1 MARLSIL
8 SLGALHLT
16 LDDVPLTGF
25 DSDKARALLAFV
37 AIESHRAHRRER
49 LAGLL
54 WPDYPE
60 RRARHTL
67 SQVISNLRHIIG
79 DRNPDRAAPFLDV
92 TPQTLRFN
100 RASDYWLDVELFT
113 ALPPSR
119 SPDVQHSI
127 ACCEQ
132 AVNVYRGHFM
142 EGLSLPDSPAF
153 EEWILTQRER
163 WLRVALETLTRL
175 IEGCTHLGD
184 LDRALH
190 YAWRQLDLDPW
201 REDAHRRVMRLLAL
215 SGQRSAALAQYDT
228 CRRTLLSELDA
239 EPETETAALYEAIK
253 TGALLA
259 PPTVPVS
266 QVAPP
271 HNLPMQL
278 MPLIGREAE
287 LTSLRTRLQE
297 PDCRLLTLVGPG
309 GIGKT
314 RLALEI
320 VAPLVSAYAHGVFLV
335 PLTSLHSA
343 QAIVPTIAQ
352 TIGYTFSDKGGTQ
365 EAQLLAY
372 LKNKT
377 MLLILDNAEHLLC
390 ARATDHNVESA
401 ATTVANL
408 LEAAPGVKIVVTS
421 RVGLNVLGETRF
433 VVPALAYPEDAGRQL
448 APVYEDLRQ
457 HLPAIQLFVQS
468 ARRQRPTFALTANNA
483 QAVSD
488 ICRIVQGLPLAL
500 LLTANWVA
508 TLSTAEI
515 AALLTDGGSGSPGD
529 GLDLLETDWPNVP
542 PRHRSLRAV
551 FEHSWRLLTAR
562 EQDVYKAFAVF
573 RGGFTQADALHVAG
587 ATPQDLR
594 ALVNAS
600 FLHRETSGRYTMQ
613 ELLRQY
619 AAEKLADDPMAAQ
632 HAHDR
637 HCAYYVA
644 ALQRWAEEA
653 KGPRQQDV
661 LHEMDGEIGNARAAW
676 EWAVT
681 QGDIAR
687 IDQAVQGLGLFYQ
700 RRIRRQEGESACRAA
715 VKRLEALPSASP
727 VQEAE
732 RLRVLAKV
740 LAWQSRFLPRER
752 AHDVIGRA
760 LALLE
765 QPELA
770 SLDVRAEQAAAWQQ
784 MGHIMMGTDRQ
795 TAKRYY
801 EQSLS
806 LYRAIGATWE
816 VELVLLD
823 MGWYAWHSAAYEQAQ
838 RFFAESLCIAQTWN
852 DLRGMAWT
860 IQGLSGVAMQLGQI
874 EEAVCLSQQSLAL
887 RREMGD
893 LAEIADGLYSLGF
906 KYIAMGQSAKAVPFL
921 EECRTLTCD
930 QLGLPGSYVHS
941 VLAYARMFM
950 GQYKP
955 AYSLART
962 ALQKMQD
969 ARDQRGVGWVYH
981 VLAGIALGLDEL
993 TEAEQFARA
1002 SAEAYRPLEQRQEL
1016 TFALAYL
1023 SYSLWAQGRL
1033 AEMKPL
1039 LEEVLHIWQVIGAPH
1054 SLMYALVGMALL
1066 SVSRAEAEHAVELY
1080 ALASRLSPC
1089 IEHCHWFW
1097 DVAGRHIEDAAEA
1110 LSPERIAEAQARGL
1124 ARDFQATV
1132 AETLGLLQEG

>member
-8 SLGALHLT
+8 SLGTLHLT

-25 DSDKARALLAFV
+25 DSDKARALLAFL
-37 AIESHRAHRRER
+37 AIESHCAHRRER

-54 WPDYPE
+54 WPEYPE
-60 RRARHTL
+60 HHARHTL
-67 SQVISNLRHIIG
+67 SQVIYNLRHIIG

-100 RASDYWLDVELFT
+100 HASDYWLDVDLFT
-113 ALPPSR
+113 ALSSSP
-119 SPDVQHSI
+119 SPDVQHCI

-132 AVNVYRGHFM
+132 AVTVYRGHFL
-142 EGLSLPDSPAF
+142 EGLSFPDSPAF

-175 IEGCTHLGD
+175 VEGYAHLGD
-184 LDRALH
+184 YDRALH
-190 YAWRQLDLDPW
+190 HAWRQLDLDPW

-239 EPETETAALYEAIK
+239 EPEPETAALYEAIK
-253 TGALLA
+253 TGALPA
-259 PPTVPVS
+259 HPAVPVS
-266 QVAPP
+266 HVAPP
-271 HNLPMQL
+271 HNLPAQL
-278 MPLIGREAE
+278 TPLIGRETE
-287 LTSLRTRLQE
+287 LATLRVHLQE
-297 PDCRLLTLVGPG
+297 QDCRLLTLVGPG

-314 RLALEI
+314 RLALEV
-320 VAPLVSAYAHGVFLV
+320 VAPLVPAYTHGVFFVSLT
-335 PLTSLHSA
+335 PLQSA
-343 QAIVPTIAQ
+343 QTIVPTISQA
-352 TIGYTFSDKGGTQ
+352 IGFTFSDKGGTQ

-372 LKNKT
+372 LKHKT
-377 MLLILDNAEHLLC
+377 MLLILDNAEHLLRP
-390 ARATDHNVESA
+390 RATERSVESA
-401 ATTVANL
+401 AITVANL

-433 VVPALAYPEDAGRQL
+433 AVPALTYPEGAGRQP
-448 APVYEDLRQ
+448 APVYEDLRR
-457 HLPAIQLFVQS
+457 HLPAVQLFVQG
-468 ARRQRPTFALTANNA
+468 ARRLRPTFALTAKNA

-500 LLTANWVA
+500 LLTAHWVA

-515 AALLTDGGSGSPGD
+515 AALLTGDGDGRPGD
-529 GLDLLETDWPNVP
+529 VLDLLETDWPNVP

-551 FEHSWRLLTAR
+551 FEQSWDLLSAR
-562 EQDVYKAFAVF
+562 EQDVCKAFAVF
-573 RGGFTQADALHVAG
+573 RGGCTQADAFHVAG

-594 ALVNAS
+594 ALVDAS

-619 AAEKLADDPMAAQ
+619 TAEKLADDPTAAW

-644 ALQRWAEEA
+644 VLQRWAEDS

-661 LHEMDGEIGNARAAW
+661 LLEMDIEIGNARAAW
-676 EWAVT
+676 EWAVA
-681 QGDIAR
+681 QGDSAR
-687 IDQAVQGLGLFYQ
+687 IDQAVQGLCLFYE
-700 RRIRRQEGESACRAA
+700 RRIRRPEGEAACRAA
-715 VKRLEALPSASP
+715 AERLEALSASTP

-740 LAWQSRFLPRER
+740 LTWQSRFLPREQ
-752 AHDVIGRA
+752 ALVVIERT
-760 LALLE
+760 LALLDH
-765 QPELA
+765 PELT
-770 SLDVRAEQAAAWQQ
+770 SLDVRAEQAAARQQ
-784 MGHIMMGTDRQ
+784 TGHIMMGTDRQ
-795 TAKRYY
+795 AAKRFY
-801 EQSLS
+801 EQSLG
-806 LYRAIGATWE
+806 LYRAVGATWE

-823 MGWYAWHSAAYEQAQ
+823 LGWYAWHSAAYEEAQ
-838 RFFAESLCIAQTWN
+838 RFFAESLRIAQTWN

-860 IQGLSGVAMQLGQI
+860 IQGLSGVAMQLGQL
-874 EEAVCLSQQSLAL
+874 EEAVRLTQESLAL

-893 LAEIADGLYSLGF
+893 LAEIANGLYSLGF
-906 KYIAMGQSAKAVPFL
+906 KYIALGQSAKAVPFL

-930 QLGLPGSYVHS
+930 QLGLPGGYVYS
-941 VLAYARMFM
+941 VLAYARMLM

-955 AYSLART
+955 AYPLART

-969 ARDQRGVGWVYH
+969 VRDQRGVGWVYH
-981 VLAGIALGLDEL
+981 ILAGIALGLDEFA
-993 TEAEQFARA
+993 EAEQSARS

-1039 LEEVLHIWQVIGAPH
+1039 LGEVLHIWQAIGAPH

-1066 SVSRAEAEHAVELY
+1066 SVNHGQAERAVELY
-1080 ALASRLSPC
+1080 AMASRLSPC
-1089 IEHCHWFW
+1089 IENCHWFS
-1097 DVAGRHIEDAAEA
+1097 DIAGRHVEAAAEA
-1110 LSPERIAEAQARGL
+1110 LSPERIAAAQARGL
-1124 ARDFQATV
+1124 ARDAQATV
-1132 AETLGLLQEG
+1132 AELLVLLQDE